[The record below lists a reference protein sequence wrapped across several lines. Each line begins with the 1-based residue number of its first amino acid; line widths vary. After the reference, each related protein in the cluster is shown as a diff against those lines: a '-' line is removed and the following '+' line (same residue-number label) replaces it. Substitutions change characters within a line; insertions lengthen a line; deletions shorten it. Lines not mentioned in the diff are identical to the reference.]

1 MQPQPRTSPA
11 QRPRRPK
18 SIAANPG

>member
-1 MQPQPRTSPA
+1 MQPHPRTSPA